1 MVLAPQ
7 PVQSTTGWPPQS
19 QMDYPKGESIGGAPS
34 CCTPKSQSVGGRTSD
49 RSANRACNSKC
60 PPHPFSFPESRTFTC
75 MVCTCVCCCGACC
88 YEGGECTDETE
99 ANCAAYGG
107 DWKGKG
113 SQCIDNPCGCTTDDD
128 CCGDYRFTCGGTT
141 YTGYTTAA
149 ECASASATIC
159 GTSPPVPCFCGD
171 IDPYCCG
178 GTCQNE
184 PCDPT

>member
-75 MVCTCVCCCGACC
+75 MTCTCACCCGACC
-88 YEGGECTDETE
+88 YPDGTCVVTLESECT
-99 ANCAAYGG
+99 GVG
-107 DWKGKG
+107 PVFQGKG
-113 SQCIDNPCGCTTDDD
+113 TTCSPNPCGCTTDDD
-128 CCGDYRFTCGGTT
+128 CCGGNWKFNYSGTT
-141 YTGYTTAA
+141 YGPYATAS
-149 ECASASATIC
+149 ECSSASSATC
-159 GTSPPVPCFCGD
+159 SPFPCLCFCD
-171 IDPYCCG
+171 AIDPYCCG

-184 PCDPT
+184 PCEPP